1 MRLNTRVERAASTAA
16 ALVVVVLI
24 ASLDHCKGNC
34 SIEAS
39 SYDQSCTLDSDCVAV
54 FSGSFCGDHECACEN
69 SAINVSAQTRYVA
82 DLQNDHAPECPCP
95 SPPAVSCNGGTCGLR
110 TNSAVDAGA
119 D

>member
-1 MRLNTRVERAASTAA
+1 MRLNTPFERAGSATA
-16 ALVVVVLI
+16 ALVAVVLF

-54 FSGSFCGDHECACEN
+54 FSGSFCGAHECACEN
-69 SAINVSAQTRYVA
+69 SVINVTAEARYEA

-95 SPPAVSCNGGTCGLR
+95 SPPPVSCNAGTCGLR
-110 TNSAVDAGA
+110 TASSVDSGA